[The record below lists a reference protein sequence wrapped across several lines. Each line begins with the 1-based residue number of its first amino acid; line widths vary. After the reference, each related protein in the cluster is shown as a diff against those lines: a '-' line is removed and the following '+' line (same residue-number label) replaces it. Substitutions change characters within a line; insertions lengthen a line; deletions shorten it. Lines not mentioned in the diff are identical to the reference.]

1 MNLNKI
7 RVWKAKKTK
16 KKINRTIVIKRTS
29 GVNSVSMFASLV
41 KSQIK
46 SAKIYGLKRTIT
58 RRQSS
63 TKKLRLDKARQFQ

>member
-7 RVWKAKKTK
+7 RWKAKKTK
-16 KKINRTIVIKRTS
+16 KKINRITVIKRTS
-29 GVNSVSMFASLV
+29 GVNSVSMFASSV

-46 SAKIYGLKRTIT
+46 SAKIYGLKRTTT

-63 TKKLRLDKARQFQ
+63 TRKLKLDKARQFQ